1 MRASGDTGLGRT
13 IGRWGT
19 QWRETA
25 IAGALVTA
33 VWAIALSRWIVDD
46 FTVPWDAKNQFYA
59 FFRFLAESLRAGTT
73 VFWNPYHFGGHPSI
87 ADPQSLIFQPA
98 FLAWALI
105 DPQPTMLTFDVIVFA
120 HLLAGALGIVG
131 IGHRHGWPAAASAA
145 AAAVFM
151 LGGPAAARLNHTGII
166 VCYGLLPCALLALD
180 IALERRTWIA
190 GIAFAVIASVI
201 VLGRNQVALMLCLLI
216 AAAGAR
222 HILSADRRWLWLRSR
237 GALLATIGGITTTL
251 TAVPLLLTLQLAA
264 LSNRPAASLAE
275 ALDSSMHLASLA
287 SLVSANVF
295 GAHVANFGYWGPNY
309 VTVPAV
315 AATDE
320 SFNYMFVGAVPVMCV
335 MVLGLGCG
343 WLLRAGPRFWALV
356 LAAALAFSFGRY
368 TPLYPWVF
376 EHVPGFAYFRRPID
390 GIFVANIAVAMLT
403 GGLLAAYSRGGSLTV
418 RPGAAV
424 AATIAM
430 AGVIAAAVTV
440 ASVTDHAWQT
450 LGEIGSALAIVTAG
464 GGILWAA
471 AALQRRMLATAV
483 VSMLAVAQLVAW
495 NAACRLNAE
504 ARSYYR
510 VLEQASAEDVEALEV
525 LAQAIEL
532 RHREGARPRV
542 EIIGLGG
549 AWQNLA
555 MVQHLE
561 VTNGY
566 NPLRIG
572 IYDRYVTPGEANAT
586 SNTRKFPATFSS
598 YDCAL
603 ARALGLEYL
612 VLDRPLETLEGLRH
626 VPKAETLFAG
636 PKIWIYRLA
645 GAQPRVKFTTN
656 VEITDLD
663 ATTVSGALRHEP
675 RLERA
680 VIDDDTP
687 PRHILPA
694 SLTASPP
701 GNRPRIASWKPG
713 RIEIDVD
720 TAVAGVVVLND
731 IYYPGW
737 IAEIDGEAVP
747 VLRAD
752 VLFRAVEVPAGRHR
766 VVFRFAPLSMQNLGA
781 AIASLRPAQ
790 RGPSDDP
797 LSDR

>member
-1 MRASGDTGLGRT
+1 MQGSRVAERGSTTGRLAKP
-13 IGRWGT
+13 
-19 QWRETA
+19 WRETA

-33 VWAIALSRWIVDD
+33 IWAIALSRWIVADV
-46 FTVPWDAKNQFYA
+46 TVPWDAKNQFYA
-59 FFRFLAESLRAGTT
+59 FFRFLAESLHAGTT

-98 FLAWALI
+98 FLAWAWL
-105 DPQPTMLTFDVIVFA
+105 DPEPTMLAFDVIVFS

-131 IGHRHGWPAAASAA
+131 IGHRQGWPAAASAV

-180 IALERRTWIA
+180 IALQKRSWIA
-190 GIAFAVIASVI
+190 GVAFAVIASMI
-201 VLGRNQVALMLCLLI
+201 VLGRNQVALMLCLVLAA
-216 AAAGAR
+216 AAAGHLVLAE
-222 HILSADRRWLWLRSR
+222 RRWQWVKSR
-237 GALLATIGGITTTL
+237 AALVAGIGAIVTAL
-251 TAVPLLLTLQLAA
+251 TSVPLLLTLQLAT
-264 LSNRPAASLAE
+264 LSNRPAASLPD
-275 ALDSSMHLASLA
+275 ALDSSLHPANLASL
-287 SLVSANVF
+287 LSANVF
-295 GAHVANFGYWGPNY
+295 GAHVANFGYWGPSY
-309 VTVPAV
+309 LTVPTV
-315 AATDE
+315 AATDD
-320 SFNYMFVGAVPVMCV
+320 SFNYMFVGAAPVLCLL
-335 MVLGLGCG
+335 VLGVACG
-343 WLLRAGPRFWALV
+343 WLFRAGQRFWAIV
-356 LAAALAFSFGRY
+356 LAVSLAFAFGRF
-368 TPLYPWVF
+368 TPLFGWVF

-390 GIFVANIAVAMLT
+390 GIFVANIAIAMLT
-403 GGLLAAYSRGGSLTV
+403 GGLLAKYSRGGALKL
-418 RPGAAV
+418 RPVAAV
-424 AATIAM
+424 AAAVAA
-430 AGVIAAAVTV
+430 AGVITAAAAV
-440 ASVTDHAWQT
+440 AAVTGHTWLT
-450 LGEIGSALAIVTAG
+450 LAEIGTALALMAAG
-464 GGILWAA
+464 GLLLWAA
-471 AALQRRMLATAV
+471 ATLQRRMLATGIIA
-483 VSMLAVAQLVAW
+483 AVAVGQLVAW

-510 VLEQASAEDVEALEV
+510 VLEQASAEDVEALEI
-525 LAQAIEL
+525 LTQEIHH

-555 MVQHLE
+555 MVRHLE

-572 IYDRYVTPGEANAT
+572 IYDHYVTPGEANAAADA
-586 SNTRKFPATFSS
+586 RRFPATFSN

-612 VLDRPLETLEGLRH
+612 VLDRPLEALKGLPRI
-626 VPKAETLFAG
+626 PKAEALFAG

-645 GAQPRVKFTTN
+645 GAQPRVKFTST
-656 VEITDLD
+656 VVTTDLD
-663 ATTVSGALRHEP
+663 ATTTSGALRQEP
-675 RLERA
+675 RLELA
-680 VIDDDTP
+680 MIDDDTP

-694 SLTASPP
+694 SLAGNPP
-701 GNRPRIASWKPG
+701 VYRPRIASWKPG

-737 IAEIDGEAVP
+737 VAEIDGEPVP

-766 VVFRFAPLSMQNLGA
+766 VVFRFAPLSLQNLGA
-781 AIASLRPAQ
+781 AIGSLGRPHS
-790 RGPSDDP
+790 GPGGHAP
-797 LSDR
+797 VER

>member
-1 MRASGDTGLGRT
+1 MPSSGGANVGSTR
-13 IGRWGT
+13 GRWAQ

-33 VWAIALSRWIVDD
+33 IWAMALSRWIVDD
-46 FTVPWDAKNQFYA
+46 VTVPWDAKNQFYA
-59 FFRFLAESLRAGTT
+59 FFRFLAESLHAGTT

-98 FLAWALI
+98 FLAWAWL
-105 DPQPTMLTFDVIVFA
+105 DPQPTMLAFDVIVFS
-120 HLLAGALGIVG
+120 HLLAGAIGIVG
-131 IGHRHGWPAAASAA
+131 IGHRQGWPAAASATA
-145 AAAVFM
+145 AAIFM

-180 IALERRTWIA
+180 IALDKRSWIA
-190 GIAFAVIASVI
+190 GVAFAAIASVI
-201 VLGRNQVALMLCLLI
+201 VLGRNQVALLLCLLL
-216 AAAGAR
+216 AAAGAG
-222 HILSADRRWLWLRSR
+222 HILRADRRWSWLKSR
-237 GALLATIGGITTTL
+237 TALLAAIGAIATAL
-251 TAVPLLLTLQLAA
+251 SAVPLLLTLQLAT

-275 ALDSSMHLASLA
+275 ALDSSLHPASLA
-287 SLVSANVF
+287 SLASANVF

-309 VTVPAV
+309 MTVPAV
-315 AATDE
+315 AATDD
-320 SFNYMFVGAVPVMCV
+320 SFNYMFVGAVPVLCV
-335 MVLGLGCG
+335 MVLGLACG
-343 WLLRAGPRFWALV
+343 WLFKAGHRFWSVV
-356 LAAALAFSFGRY
+356 LAASLAFSFGRY
-368 TPLYPWVF
+368 TPLFPWVF
-376 EHVPGFAYFRRPID
+376 EYVPGFAYFRRPID
-390 GIFVANIAVAMLT
+390 GIFVANIAIAMLT
-403 GGLLAAYSRGGSLTV
+403 GGLLATYSRGGALKVGT
-418 RPGAAV
+418 GAAV
-424 AATIAM
+424 AAAVAV
-430 AGVIAAAVTV
+430 AGVIAAAASV
-440 ASVTDHAWQT
+440 ASVTGHTWRT
-450 LGEIGSALAIVTAG
+450 LGDIGVALAIVTAG
-464 GGILWAA
+464 GGLLWAA
-471 AALQRRMLATAV
+471 ARFQRRMQATGVIAA
-483 VSMLAVAQLVAW
+483 LAVGQLVAW

-504 ARSYYR
+504 AGSYYR

-525 LAQAIEL
+525 LTHEL
-532 RHREGARPRV
+532 DVRHREGARPRV

-572 IYDRYVTPGEANAT
+572 IYDRYVTPGEANAAADA
-586 SNTRKFPATFSS
+586 RKFPATFSN

-612 VLDRPLETLEGLRH
+612 VLDRPLEALKGLQRI
-626 VPKAETLFAG
+626 PKAEALFAG

-645 GAQPRVKFTTN
+645 GAQPRVKFTSN

-663 ATTVSGALRHEP
+663 ATTVGGALRHEP
-675 RLERA
+675 RLELA
-680 VIDDDTP
+680 MIDDDTP

-694 SLTASPP
+694 ALAGNAP
-701 GNRPRIASWKPG
+701 GYRPRIASWKPG

-766 VVFRFAPLSMQNLGA
+766 VVFRFAPLSLQNLGA
-781 AIASLRPAQ
+781 ALASLRPRQPAA
-790 RGPSDDP
+790 SDDP